1 MKKKELYRLA
11 PITFI
16 TCSQWLKNRA
26 SQSALLDG
34 HTIIYIPNPINT
46 QLFKPQNMI
55 EARNKIG
62 LPTDKKLILF
72 GSIKVTDKRKGIDY
86 FVESCKL
93 LAERYPELKEELG
106 VEADIAEI
114 GHFVYRHTFK
124 NGLTEYEYDHVLLGS
139 IPHSTPIVPDP
150 SEADAVQ
157 WMSPEELTRQLTE
170 LPQIFTP
177 WFLTATPIVLDHLNQ
192 K

>member
-1 MKKKELYRLA
+1 MDHSPQTVLLVRPDDTPVGTYPKLQAHQESR
-11 PITFI
+11 FH
-16 TCSQWLKNRA
+16 RA
-26 SQSALLDG
+26 FSIFLLDEEDNLLLQRRVVTKYHSG
-34 HTIIYIPNPINT
+34 
-46 QLFKPQNMI
+46 
-55 EARNKIG
+55 G
-62 LPTDKKLILF
+62 LWTNACCSHPMEDVLADAKL
-72 GSIKVTDKRKGIDY
+72 R
-86 FVESCKL
+86 
-93 LAERYPELKEELG
+93 LKEELG

-114 GHFVYRHTFK
+114 GHFVYRHTFE
-124 NGLTEYEYDHVLLGS
+124 NGLTEYEYDHVLLGR

-177 WFLTATPIVLDHLNQ
+177 WFLTAAPIVLDHLNQ

>member
-1 MKKKELYRLA
+1 MQE
-11 PITFI
+11 
-16 TCSQWLKNRA
+16 
-26 SQSALLDG
+26 
-34 HTIIYIPNPINT
+34 
-46 QLFKPQNMI
+46 
-55 EARNKIG
+55 
-62 LPTDKKLILF
+62 KLICVDIF
-72 GSIKVTDKRKGIDY
+72 DREIGSA
-86 FVESCKL
+86 EKL
-93 LAERYPELKEELG
+93 EAHQKCLLHRAFSVFLVQDGKMLIQRRAAHKYHSGGKWANACCSHPMEDVLADAKLRLKEELG

-114 GHFVYRHTFK
+114 GHFVYRHTFE
-124 NGLTEYEYDHVLLGS
+124 NGLTEYEYDHVLLGR

-177 WFLTATPIVLDHLNQ
+177 WFLTAAPIVLDHLNQ